1 MKYLLIM
8 NTPRDGYAQY
18 LAWPKKILEANQAFM
33 HDFTAKLVKSGELIG
48 TWGLAAPTQA
58 KLVRVGSDKRPI
70 TDGVFPESKEY
81 LAGFFLVDVENE
93 QRAIAIA
100 SALSDAP
107 GGAVKDASGN
117 PIEHFWIEVRQV
129 MGSHEEM
136 T

>member
-1 MKYLLIM
+1 MKYVLIM
-8 NTPRDGYAQY
+8 NTPRDGYTQY

-33 HDFTAKLVKSGELIG
+33 QDFSTKLAKSGELVG

-58 KLVRVGSDKRPI
+58 KLVRVGADKRPI

-93 QRAIAIA
+93 QRAVDLAA
-100 SALSDAP
+100 ELSGGPGAP
-107 GGAVKDASGN
+107 VNDASGK

-129 MGSHEEM
+129 MGSQENM
-136 T
+136 K